1 MEPNQ
6 QNKESVLVLEDKNKT
21 KLDIVSSIDKQG
33 NVQTVVP
40 KESNQNQFL
49 KITNDGMLKNFMSN
63 FLRQYN
69 DPSHFGLYKLV
80 NNQVEAS
87 VEILKSMLKRPDV
100 PENEE
105 TIEGYSVKFDEFSV
119 SKGFTPLDES
129 RINWKEFEAVG
140 VTRENLSESGDLQE
154 MLAWRKSPNLIP
166 LTIELGEATV
176 RTEARLGL
184 RENEKGEINLA
195 IYAIRHEPELDRP
208 YMNVRFTDED
218 KENLRNTG
226 NLGRQVEL
234 SPTPD
239 NKFNAFVSIDKL
251 TNELIAVR
259 ADRIRIPDK
268 LLGVELSRK
277 QQSDLAEGKAV
288 RLEGMTSRNGKE
300 FAATLQINADK
311 KGLDFM
317 FDNTPK
323 FSERQMQ
330 TVNQNEQPN
339 GEKNIPKTLC
349 GLELSEKQ
357 QHALNDGRTLYL
369 KNMTDKK
376 GEPFNAYVK
385 YSEEEQRPRFYKWN
399 PDKEKTVAVAE
410 ESKTQVEVNNEGKTN
425 EATKN
430 IKEPLKKNQVKPT
443 EKQNSIQDKKEER
456 PKQSKPKKRGVK
468 I

>member
-21 KLDIVSSIDKQG
+21 KLGIVSSIDKQG
-33 NVQTVVP
+33 NVQTVAP

-49 KITNDGMLKNFMSN
+49 KITDSGMLKNFMSN

-80 NNQVEAS
+80 NNQVESS
-87 VEILKSMLKRPDV
+87 VEILKSMLKRPNV
-100 PENEE
+100 QENEE
-105 TIEGYSVKFDEFSV
+105 TIQGYSVKFDEFSV
-119 SKGFTPLDES
+119 SKGFTPIDEN
-129 RINWKEFEAVG
+129 RINWKEFEALG
-140 VTRENLSESGDLQE
+140 VTRENLSASGDLQE
-154 MLAWRKSPNLIP
+154 MLEWRKSPNLIP
-166 LTIELGEATV
+166 ITIELGEATL

-195 IYAIRHEPELDRP
+195 IYAIRREPELDRP

-226 NLGRQVEL
+226 NLGRQIEL

-268 LLGVELSRK
+268 LLGVELSEK

-288 RLEGMTSRNGKE
+288 RLEGMTSKNGKE
-300 FAATLQINADK
+300 FSATLQVNADK

-330 TVNQNEQPN
+330 AVNQNEQPN
-339 GEKNIPKTLC
+339 GEKNIHKTLC

-376 GEPFNAYVK
+376 GQPFNAYVK

-410 ESKTQVEVNNEGKTN
+410 ESKTQVAVNNEGKTN

-443 EKQNSIQDKKEER
+443 EKQNSIQEKKEER

>member
-6 QNKESVLVLEDKNKT
+6 KNIENVLVLEDKKSS
-21 KLDIVSSIDKQG
+21 KLGIVSSIDRQG
-33 NVQTVVP
+33 NVQTVAP

-69 DPSHFGLYKLV
+69 DPTHFGLYKLV
-80 NNQVEAS
+80 NDQVEAS
-87 VEILKSMLKRPDV
+87 VEVLKSILKRPEV
-100 PENEE
+100 PENKE
-105 TIEGYSVKFDEFSV
+105 TIEGYSVKFNEFSV
-119 SKGFTPLDES
+119 GKDFTPIDES
-129 RINWKEFEAVG
+129 RINWKELETIG
-140 VTRENLSESGDLQE
+140 VTKDNLSASGNLQD
-154 MLAWRKSPNLIP
+154 MLEWRKSPNLIP

-176 RTEARLGL
+176 RTEARLAL

-208 YMNVRFTDED
+208 YMGVRFTDED
-218 KENLRNTG
+218 KDNLRNSG

-234 SPTPD
+234 SPTPE

-259 ADRIRIPDK
+259 ADRIRIPEK
-268 LLGVELSRK
+268 LLGVELSDK
-277 QQSDLAEGKAV
+277 QQNDLTEGKAV
-288 RLEGMTSRNGKE
+288 YLEGMTSKNGKE
-300 FAATLQINADK
+300 FSATLQVNADR
-311 KGLDFM
+311 KGLEFV

-330 TVNQNEQPN
+330 NTNQTEHTNS
-339 GEKNIPKTLC
+339 EKQIPKIMC
-349 GLELSEKQ
+349 GLELSDKQ
-357 QHALNDGRTLYL
+357 QEALSDGRTLYL

-410 ESKTQVEVNNEGKTN
+410 ESKTQVAVNSEGKTN

-430 IKEPLKKNQVKPT
+430 IKEPLKQNQIQPT
-443 EKQNSIQDKKEER
+443 EKQKVKQDEKQEEK
-456 PKQSKPKKRGVK
+456 KQSKLKKRGVK
-468 I
+468 M

>member
-6 QNKESVLVLEDKNKT
+6 NNIESVLVLEDKNKT
-21 KLDIVSSIDKQG
+21 KLGIVSSIDRQG
-33 NVQTVVP
+33 NVQTVAP

-49 KITNDGMLKNFMSN
+49 KITDSGMLKNFMSN

-87 VEILKSMLKRPDV
+87 VEVLKSILKRPDV

-129 RINWKEFEAVG
+129 RINWNEFEAIG
-140 VTRENLSESGDLQE
+140 VTRENLSKSGDLQE
-154 MLAWRKSPNLIP
+154 MLEWRKSPNLIP
-166 LTIELGEATV
+166 ITIELGETTV

-184 RENEKGEINLA
+184 RENEKGKINLA

-259 ADRIRIPDK
+259 ADRIRIPEN
-268 LLGVELSRK
+268 LLGVGLSEK
-277 QQSDLAEGKAV
+277 QQNNLSAGKAV
-288 RLEGMTSRNGKE
+288 YIEGMTSKNGKE
-300 FAATLQINADK
+300 FSATLQVNADR
-311 KGLDFM
+311 KGLEFV
-317 FDNTPK
+317 FDNSPK

-330 TVNQNEQPN
+330 GANQTENQKN
-339 GEKNIPKTLC
+339 EKNISKTLC

-357 QHALNDGRTLYL
+357 YQALTDGRTLYL
-369 KNMTDKK
+369 KNMTDKQ
-376 GEPFNAYVK
+376 GQPFNAYVK
-385 YSEEEQRPRFYKWN
+385 YSEEEQRLRFYKWN
-399 PDKEKTVAVAE
+399 PDKEKTIAVAE
-410 ESKTQVEVNNEGKTN
+410 ENKTQVAVNNDGKTN
-425 EATKN
+425 EATKS
-430 IKEPLKKNQVKPT
+430 IKEPLKKSQTQPS
-443 EKQNSIQDKKEER
+443 EKQKVKQDEKLEEK
-456 PKQSKPKKRGVK
+456 KQSKPKKRGVK